1 MFLSSQKGR
10 RHRLTDQQLA
20 ALANLGLEWAA

>member
-1 MFLSSQKGR
+1 MFLSTQKGR
-10 RHRLTDQQLA
+10 RHRLTDRKLA